1 MLLLPGTMPPWGG
14 LVRAGTRCA
23 LVQAPPGTRLWQ
35 SGHGLRHLVA
45 RNAPSGRSAR
55 TLRIHASENGGDPI
69 LPPVGKGAPGLVRV
83 VLKGA
88 LKILGS
94 VVLFSSLVLG
104 SAPYLLST
112 KFGLETALFAA
123 NVAMPAT
130 LSVDGVSAGWGRPL
144 SIHGIVLSE
153 EWRSAGPRQDR
164 QAGEETGLA
173 PPGAQRPLLQIER
186 VTSSAPLHSLLT
198 SRAPLTLTVHRPV
211 ADATL
216 GPDGTLRLLGLLERC
231 GLLRSPAPLQAVAPA
246 DLLCGAGEGKAT
258 RATADLKE
266 RVVLA
271 RALGGAPAAQAVRA
285 NARAAAGGQ
294 RQGGSHD
301 DTDAGSGNSKDSAG
315 DQAQQ
320 HDPEA
325 AEVKAAAFGWR
336 QATRRFR
343 LPALEEESSAGR
355 GSERRP
361 LILVRPEGAAAPAP
375 HAWEEEPANKPL
387 SLRELAVR
395 LWRGREGRAQ
405 REARARRSRGA
416 VPPALQ
422 RADAAVAFSGEL
434 VTPWVHCQTADG
446 ALNLPLAF
454 KEAAGEHVHMEVLQG
469 LAALEEAG
477 KDGVGEDLAWAQ
489 RRPQMLLPLA
499 AGRPQLPTSIRVD
512 SRVAHGTLRGWTT
525 SQGYTLLT
533 APLELA
539 LECLPPL
546 ARRLLARLNPLLGA
560 TLTLGPEDR
569 PLAVRL
575 SVVPQDALLPAAA
588 CLVRVDPLEVT
599 LSSSGALLEPLARL
613 RSLGGAVPRLP
624 ERVSAGVSGLEAV
637 VDDGGGLTAAALD
650 LTLMLPARTR
660 VGLTTWG
667 SAALHHPERLD
678 WVVAVP
684 GATLQALG
692 VRGVEEDRG
701 VAMLVTGSP
710 LAPTPQLARFG
721 ADLARVIVTQA
732 AGDTLRSKRSPLSVL
747 PDWLAQHVSLGL
759 EGDAAQGTVQLPPP
773 SSQRD
778 KGEEKVG
785 KEEDSDAS

>member
-1 MLLLPGTMPPWGG
+1 
-14 LVRAGTRCA
+14 
-23 LVQAPPGTRLWQ
+23 
-35 SGHGLRHLVA
+35 
-45 RNAPSGRSAR
+45 
-55 TLRIHASENGGDPI
+55 
-69 LPPVGKGAPGLVRV
+69 
-83 VLKGA
+83 
-88 LKILGS
+88 
-94 VVLFSSLVLG
+94 
-104 SAPYLLST
+104 
-112 KFGLETALFAA
+112 
-123 NVAMPAT
+123 
-130 LSVDGVSAGWGRPL
+130 
-144 SIHGIVLSE
+144 
-153 EWRSAGPRQDR
+153 
-164 QAGEETGLA
+164 
-173 PPGAQRPLLQIER
+173 
-186 VTSSAPLHSLLT
+186 
-198 SRAPLTLTVHRPV
+198 
-211 ADATL
+211 
-216 GPDGTLRLLGLLERC
+216 
-231 GLLRSPAPLQAVAPA
+231 
-246 DLLCGAGEGKAT
+246 
-258 RATADLKE
+258 
-266 RVVLA
+266 
-271 RALGGAPAAQAVRA
+271 
-285 NARAAAGGQ
+285 
-294 RQGGSHD
+294 
-301 DTDAGSGNSKDSAG
+301 
-315 DQAQQ
+315 
-320 HDPEA
+320 
-325 AEVKAAAFGWR
+325 
-336 QATRRFR
+336 
-343 LPALEEESSAGR
+343 
-355 GSERRP
+355 
-361 LILVRPEGAAAPAP
+361 
-375 HAWEEEPANKPL
+375 
-387 SLRELAVR
+387 
-395 LWRGREGRAQ
+395 
-405 REARARRSRGA
+405 
-416 VPPALQ
+416 
-422 RADAAVAFSGEL
+422 
-434 VTPWVHCQTADG
+434 
-446 ALNLPLAF
+446 
-454 KEAAGEHVHMEVLQG
+454 MEVLQG

-710 LAPTPQLARFG
+710 LAPTPQLARIAGQEELKLALLLNVVDPSIGG
-721 ADLARVIVTQA
+721 ALIMGDRGTGKSVAVRALVDVLPEIQVVKDDPFNSSPTDPGLMGPEPLAALRAGIPLETVRKPTPLVELPLGATEDRICGTIDVEKALSEGIKAYEPGLLARSGNPAEGELRPQLLDRFGLSVSVGTLQETSQRTRMVLDRLAFEGNPAAFLKTVAAEQEALVEQLERARQLLPEVTVSRDIKLKISELCSLLDTDGIRGDIVLNRAVRAAVALQGRKEVVLEDVVPLASMALSHRLRKDPLDPLDNNVKVALALRRMLNPKAVEKEEEAKKKQA
-732 AGDTLRSKRSPLSVL
+732 AEAASKPKKAGAWGGL
-747 PDWLAQHVSLGL
+747 P
-759 EGDAAQGTVQLPPP
+759 
-773 SSQRD
+773 R
-778 KGEEKVG
+778 
-785 KEEDSDAS
+785 